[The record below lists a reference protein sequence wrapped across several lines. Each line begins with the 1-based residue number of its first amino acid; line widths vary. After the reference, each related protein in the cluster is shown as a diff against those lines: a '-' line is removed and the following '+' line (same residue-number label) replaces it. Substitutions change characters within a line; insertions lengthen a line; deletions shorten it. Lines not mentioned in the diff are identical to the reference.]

1 MASLFPNHP
10 ATTAILLLGLFSA
23 LSTAM
28 TPSNG
33 VQFLFPT
40 HGAELHYNDYV
51 EVQYISNFTAP
62 WLFAFCNDVDGHISP
77 KQSQGVGGFNN
88 TATVKLNWSG
98 SDTPCWFDLKPNS
111 SATVGAGAN
120 SDQWSFDVSQRAATT
135 VGLTA
140 TSTTSTSTSTPTS
153 ISAGSSA
160 ASASSTTSA
169 GSSTQS
175 SGLSTGA
182 QAGIGVGVAIVGICV
197 GAVAVF
203 MCMRRR
209 RRRQTG
215 RKEVADRI
223 EENPGNGQGVYGV
236 EEVKYPDYHQGGGA
250 GCYLPAYELHGAPDV
265 YEMPTHPN

>member
-1 MASLFPNHP
+1 MASLSPNHQ
-10 ATTAILLLGLFSA
+10 ATTAVLLLGLFSA

-40 HGAELHYNDYV
+40 QGAALHYNDYV

-62 WLFAFCNDVDGHISP
+62 WLIAFCLDADGHVGT

-111 SATVGAGAN
+111 SSPAGEGAN

-140 TSTTSTSTSTPTS
+140 TSTTSTSTST
-153 ISAGSSA
+153 SAGSSG
-160 ASASSTTSA
+160 ASASSTASA

-175 SGLSTGA
+175 SGLSAGA

-209 RRRQTG
+209 RQQTG

-223 EENPGNGQGVYGV
+223 EENPGNGQGVYGA

-250 GCYLPAYELHGAPDV
+250 GGYLPAHELHGAPDV